1 MAPATMWSSWVGV
14 GPVDPGLTA
23 SAEGSEELERT
34 AGVRSLFVFVF
45 LVFWQA
51 EYTPCTL
58 VPLRLLDGIRLHLDV
73 FTKLNEPFS
82 SGGRSCTALLSTQI
96 SICAHIGDM
105 PSA

>member
-1 MAPATMWSSWVGV
+1 
-14 GPVDPGLTA
+14 VDPGLTA